1 MRDCAWNS
9 PLYLLRQHTPSPSSN
24 HYPPPPRTGNLS
36 IFKLSRLSF
45 ISTSLPPSCDP
56 LAVVVVIVAV
66 YVVAAAIEIAS
77 RLHEQI
83 RGTLF
88 VIEGSQRL
96 IAGKG
101 EGEGDK
107 ICDDSFRVLAG
118 L

>member
-1 MRDCAWNS
+1 MLGIHHS
-9 PLYLLRQHTPSPSSN
+9 IFFVSIPLPLHPTIIL
-24 HYPPPPRTGNLS
+24 PPQRTGNLS

-66 YVVAAAIEIAS
+66 YVVAAAIEISS

-88 VIEGSQRL
+88 VIEGSHSIGNASFGALARL
-96 IAGKG
+96 CWFAIQ
-101 EGEGDK
+101 
-107 ICDDSFRVLAG
+107 L
-118 L
+118 

>member
-1 MRDCAWNS
+1 MLGIHHS
-9 PLYLLRQHTPSPSSN
+9 IFFVSIPLPLHPTIIL
-24 HYPPPPRTGNLS
+24 PPQRTGNLS

-56 LAVVVVIVAV
+56 LPVVVVIVAV

>member
-1 MRDCAWNS
+1 MLGIHHS
-9 PLYLLRQHTPSPSSN
+9 IFFVSIPLPLHPTIILPPKEQVTSPSSSFLVSASSQH
-24 HYPPPPRTGNLS
+24 HYLHLV
-36 IFKLSRLSF
+36 IL
-45 ISTSLPPSCDP
+45 